1 MYFDSQA
8 HSSHNESKGVE
19 TPTPKFCAIL
29 PGFSEILPR
38 FLTNQNF
45 FDKSKLL
52 GCSRFPCLLHHC
64 RNWSRDRDQVSRLH
78 HCDPGCWISAPN
90 KLSCNLHL
98 LLLLKQFTNCQI
110 TLILQTPN

>member
-45 FDKSKLL
+45 WGALASLASYTTVGTGLEIETK
-52 GCSRFPCLLHHC
+52 
-64 RNWSRDRDQVSRLH
+64 SRDSITAIQGVEYRH
-78 HCDPGCWISAPN
+78 P
-90 KLSCNLHL
+90 
-98 LLLLKQFTNCQI
+98 TNSLAIC
-110 TLILQTPN
+110 TYYSY